1 MPSSIPKGSAGGSLF
16 SCLHGLLVG
25 NVKMMRHWFIILLV
39 CCIEYPS
46 LASCDTLDVG
56 NDNRM
61 ARHDCSSVLK
71 QLRADVRNEETRA
84 IPLQTPGL
92 KARDD
97 LDGDAGKPC
106 ADFERVKHALH
117 GSSVSDIE
125 RGLLGGK
132 RAAVLSDGPHGS
144 GHYWQLT
151 LAVQM
156 NDQVVGACL
165 ITKTAGWRN
174 IPAKGLPHFG
184 QWHSL
189 SNDRFRLWSE
199 LVAGESQSQ
208 SLIIPLVF
216 RHVEDHSLAQ
226 NAVGTHQ
233 DVELSVRLQREPD
246 HAFGEIE
253 IGKASLAICW
263 PFYNAASMARR

>member
-1 MPSSIPKGSAGGSLF
+1 
-16 SCLHGLLVG
+16 
-25 NVKMMRHWFIILLV
+25 MMRHWFIILLV

-216 RHVEDHSLAQ
+216 RLSKRTLVLDLSA
-226 NAVGTHQ
+226 TRI
-233 DVELSVRLQREPD
+233 ELGL
-246 HAFGEIE
+246 FGEKYAALSTMRKD
-253 IGKASLAICW
+253 GASDLHR
-263 PFYNAASMARR
+263 AAAAAYRAFSLGVECPP